1 MDVFCVRT
9 QVFLIYN
16 DFGSSNSGLFA
27 HMTKQDNILYFTY
40 KHTHIFPILI
50 LVFHAGLFAHVSK
63 YLEACILRAYGDIL
77 YGFGLSMRY
86 YLRILRTY
94 WYAEILCNNLSTKA
108 LQHWI
113 ISKVLD

>member
-1 MDVFCVRT
+1 MTHRCILRT
-9 QVFLIYN
+9 YAGISN

-63 YLEACILRAYGDIL
+63 YLEACILRVYGHIL
-77 YGFGLSMRY
+77 YGFWSFN
-86 YLRILRTY
+86 
-94 WYAEILCNNLSTKA
+94 A
-108 LQHWI
+108 
-113 ISKVLD
+113 VLFAHIAYVLV